1 MPVVLSTYQAVD
13 GRTVMR
19 YEPRN
24 HARANVSQSDRWFSL
39 RNPVLST
46 LVALVIAYS
55 SLAAVLPTKIWAHP
69 QSIAA
74 TSSNAVNRTYK
85 EDRLIAP
92 GATFAAR
99 WNIQN
104 ESVGNDL
111 RPVRSER
118 PTKQQMKAKILFGC
132 DPAFGPLV
140 HANFSARCL
149 ASADGRANV

>member
-1 MPVVLSTYQAVD
+1 
-13 GRTVMR
+13 MR
-19 YEPRN
+19 YERRN
-24 HARANVSQSDRWFSL
+24 HVRANVSQSDRWFPL

-46 LVALVIAYS
+46 VVALVTLVIAYS
-55 SLAAVLPTKIWAHP
+55 SLAAVLPTNVGGHP

-74 TSSNAVNRTYK
+74 TSSNAVDRTHK
-85 EDRLIAP
+85 EDRLILP

-104 ESVGNDL
+104 ETAGIDL

-118 PTKQQMKAKILFGC
+118 PTKRQMKAKILFGC
-132 DPAFGPLV
+132 DPAFGPLT

-149 ASADGRANV
+149 ASAEGRAKLAV

>member
-1 MPVVLSTYQAVD
+1 MRCELGNHIRTNVLQCV
-13 GRTVMR
+13 
-19 YEPRN
+19 
-24 HARANVSQSDRWFSL
+24 RWFSL
-39 RNPVLST
+39 RNPTLSA
-46 LVALVIAYS
+46 LVALAIAYS
-55 SLAAVLPTKIWAHP
+55 SLAAILPIGVGARPH
-69 QSIAA
+69 SMAV
-74 TSSNAVNRTYK
+74 TSSNAVDRAHK
-85 EDRLIAP
+85 EDRLISP

-118 PTKQQMKAKILFGC
+118 PTKPQMRAKILFGC

-149 ASADGRANV
+149 ASAEGRANV